1 MKKNLFLGML
11 AAVGMLFA
19 TSCSTD
25 EPEAPSGNEAQVTF
39 ALDIEGEANTRA
51 ISDGTGATKL
61 IYAVYK
67 GSSSTTLLK
76 MPGSDE
82 NSQFSQEFNPQ
93 GDQVQLTLIK
103 GQIYTVV
110 FWAQNPACTAYTTT
124 DLKNVTVNY
133 EGANN
138 DDTRDAFYKAESFTV
153 EGDATINVTLK
164 RPFAQINVGVTSE
177 DWNTA
182 VATGV
187 NITKSKVTIK
197 DVPTGINLCN
207 GKIVGNATDVS
218 YKLAAIPTETLKVD
232 SNGDGTPEEYHYLSM
247 SYILASANQSQLN
260 DMEFSFKPDP
270 GQYIVLD
277 GLNNVPVQRN
287 WRTNII
293 GSFLANKITFNIV
306 VDPAYTGDYN
316 YNYPDGYKQIAE
328 GVMLDETGKTYYLTS
343 KKGLQWLQ
351 EQTAGGT
358 LFENYTVKLTS
369 DITFGTSE
377 KWTPIP
383 NFQGTFDGCN
393 YTIKNLKVTAT
404 GEDSAG
410 LFANAVGGTI
420 KNLNLKSVTIEG
432 NFMTGAIVGCGRCT
446 EIENCHVDG
455 GSITSTPHLKDGKY
469 DDGNNVGGIVGYL
482 PAEPNASVKNC
493 SVSNLKIKAYRDV
506 GGIVGKA
513 QFNAAV
519 ISGNTV
525 SNVTVTA
532 DQLCE
537 YGEVR
542 DACAGEVVGRNIENA
557 QVSGNTAENVTV
569 TVLAADENGK
579 VEIGENIPLSDIANI
594 TNENVKE
601 VVLTGDV
608 EGKAAVKYGKNSK
621 IGVNL
626 PAGITL
632 DGGENSLNVTGLSTS
647 GVYVIATKGGTIKNF
662 SAIEGGERG
671 IVTYAPTEDVI
682 IENVV
687 IDQPGYAINTLESA
701 TKEGLKFIVR
711 NSTINGW
718 SSWAGGFASA
728 EFTEC
733 NFGENS
739 TKYWQKYNYSQMF
752 DRFMRPYITT
762 TFTKCNLIKGFYISL
777 EVLPEGQKLT
787 FDQCKVDGTVLTAD
801 NYSDLV
807 EFYISGEQPNEG
819 DVAYWVNKF
828 VAFK

>member
-1 MKKNLFLGML
+1 MKRNLFLGML

-25 EPEAPSGNEAQVTF
+25 EPEASSGNEAQVTF
-39 ALDIEGEANTRA
+39 ALDLEGAAQTRA

-61 IYAVYK
+61 VYAVYK

-76 MPGSDE
+76 LQGSDD
-82 NSQFSQEFNPQ
+82 NSQFVKEDFNPA
-93 GDQVQLTLIK
+93 GDNVVTLTLIK

-133 EGANN
+133 EGKNN
-138 DDTRDAFYKAESFTV
+138 DETRDAFYKAESFTV

-197 DVPTGINLCN
+197 DVPTGINLIN

-218 YKLAAIPTETLKVD
+218 YKLAAIPAETLKVD

-247 SYILASANQSQLN
+247 SYILASADQSQLN
-260 DMEFSFKPDP
+260 GMEFSFKPDP
-270 GQYIVLD
+270 GQYIVLSE

-293 GSFLANKITFNIV
+293 GSFLSNEITFNIV

-316 YNYPDGYKQIAE
+316 YNYPDGYEQIAD
-328 GVMLDETGKTYYLTS
+328 GVMLDAASKTYYLTS

-351 EQTAGGT
+351 AQTAGGN

-369 DITFGTSE
+369 DITFGSAET
-377 KWTPIP
+377 WTPIP
-383 NFQGTFDGCN
+383 NFEGTFDGCN

-404 GEDSAG
+404 GEDYAG

-432 NFMTGAIVGCGRCT
+432 NWMAGAIIGCGRCT

-455 GSITSTPHLKDGKY
+455 GTITSTPHLKDGKY
-469 DDGNNVGGIVGYL
+469 DDANNVGGIVGYL

-513 QFNAAV
+513 QFNAV

-532 DQLCE
+532 NQLDE
-537 YGEVR
+537 YGEVK
-542 DACAGEVVGRNIENA
+542 DACAGAVVGRNMND
-557 QVSGNTAENVTV
+557 SDLNTNTAENVTV
-569 TVLAADENGK
+569 TILAADANGK
-579 VEIGENIPLSDIANI
+579 VEIGANIPLPDIANI
-594 TNENVKE
+594 TNKAVKE

-608 EGKAAVKYGKNSK
+608 EGKAAAKYGNAKVGIS
-621 IGVNL
+621 L

-632 DGGENSLNVTGLSTS
+632 DGGGHSLTSTTMS
-647 GVYVIATKGGTIKNF
+647 TKFVIATKGGTIKNL

-671 IVTYAPTEDVI
+671 IVTCVPTEDVI

-687 IDQPGYAINTLESA
+687 IDEPGYPLNTADPA
-701 TKEGLKFIVR
+701 TTEGLKLIFR
-711 NSTINGW
+711 NSTLNGW

-728 EFTEC
+728 EFTSC

-739 TKYWQKYNYSQMF
+739 TKYWQKYGNPQMF

-762 TFTKCNLIKGFYISL
+762 TFTKCNLVKGFYISL

-787 FDQCKVDGTVLTAD
+787 FDRCKVDGTVLTAD
-801 NYSDLV
+801 NYADLV
-807 EFYISGEQPNEG
+807 EFFISGERQNENA
-819 DVAYWVNKF
+819 DIAYWVEKF
-828 VAFK
+828 VEFK